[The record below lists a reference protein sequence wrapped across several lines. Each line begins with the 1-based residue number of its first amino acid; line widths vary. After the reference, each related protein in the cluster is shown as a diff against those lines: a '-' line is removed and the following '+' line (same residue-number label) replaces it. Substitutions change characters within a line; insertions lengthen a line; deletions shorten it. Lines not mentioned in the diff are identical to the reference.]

1 MLATWLSKTL
11 EPNELLR
18 ENARETKNWGCN
30 DVYLD
35 QLLGA
40 AWTKIHQKLVEI
52 SPLLAC
58 SQKEV
63 SIDLFCSQIVRFSI
77 TDCKQLL
84 SICDVIVSQKS

>member
-40 AWTKIHQKLVEI
+40 ACTEIHRKLVEI
-52 SPLLAC
+52 PPLLAC
-58 SQKEV
+58 SLGEV
-63 SIDLFCSQIVRFSI
+63 SIDIYEWLDQ
-77 TDCKQLL
+77 
-84 SICDVIVSQKS
+84 DVGC